1 MALRGGP
8 EAAAASADVARPLA
22 DLEQAVRSAT
32 IARAVQTAVEPDRAM
47 LAYAIHDGLTQVV
60 TAAVLELEA
69 LAHRVELE
77 PTEATHALH
86 DAIVELRHALGEIRD
101 VLATLTPAATT
112 TGESLERSVGRALER
127 WQLAATWSVDGDL
140 TSVPPPVLDVAAAVI
155 REAVANAAKHA
166 NTDRVRIGVVVS
178 DVALEVSVEDD
189 GIGFHAGPAVPG
201 HLGLEMLHRRVG
213 EADGTL
219 VVGPAPGGGTVVA
232 ASLPIPR
239 QGGSS

>member
-22 DLEQAVRSAT
+22 ELEQAVRSAT
-32 IARAVQTAVEPDRAM
+32 IARVVQTAVEPDRAM

-60 TAAVLELEA
+60 TASVLELEA
-69 LAHRVELE
+69 LARRVEVDPSE
-77 PTEATHALH
+77 TTHALH
-86 DAIVELRHALGEIRD
+86 EAIVELRHALGEIRD

-112 TGESLERSVGRALER
+112 TGETLERSVRRALER

-140 TSVPPPVLDVAAAVI
+140 SSVPATALEIAAAVI

-166 NTDRVRIGVVVS
+166 NTDRVWIGLRVS
-178 DVALEVSVEDD
+178 DVELEVTVEDH
-189 GIGFHAGPAVPG
+189 GTGFDETPPVPG
-201 HLGLEMLHRRVG
+201 HLGLGMLRRRVG
-213 EADGTL
+213 DANGTL

-232 ASLPIPR
+232 ACLPIAR